1 MKQGITRL
9 YVLLIFAFAGITA
22 HSQDLSD
29 QRTIT
34 GNVVDNAGEAIQ
46 GVNVIVKG
54 TNNGVVTD
62 EEGHYSIRAFGT
74 DVLTFSF
81 IGMKTVER
89 QVGTESNIDVTMVE
103 DSEQLD
109 DVVVVGYGE
118 QKREHLTGAVETVDI
133 EEINQLPVGD
143 LGTALSGRI
152 LGVGVSGGSTRPGTA
167 AQLTIRN
174 PITLSKDGG
183 DLQPLYVIDGVLQ
196 LDAQGRNDNSYFN
209 SLDASEVESIS
220 ILKDAA
226 AAVYGSRASNGV
238 VVVTTK
244 RGKEGAPRFSYSGSY
259 GISDE
264 QQRTEVLN
272 AYEYAQYYNILNGP
286 NGRDRDPSE
295 ENSFFSQDELEYFR
309 NNSYDWLEDAWS
321 SSTTQRHTL
330 NVSGGS
336 DLATYFGGV
345 SYYTQDGNLGP
356 IDYDRF
362 TFRAG
367 TDVNVANGLNV
378 GLQLSGNFTNEDR
391 VFSKIGGEN
400 PENDYR
406 NLLLAPPYL
415 PPYVNGF
422 PVRLPS
428 AGSREAY
435 HYYEIQ
441 RLGNTT
447 HDRSNDMRINL
458 DAEYAVP
465 FVEGLK
471 LSARYGRSMG
481 HSRNNRLGTFYNL
494 YEIVDRGGD
503 NHHIYEQGTVG
514 DPRRFENGNEIR
526 KSNITSLLEQFN
538 GTISYAN
545 DFGKHSVSGLFSM
558 ERSESEAFQEDAA
571 IDDPLQDSNGTF
583 RTAFGA
589 PNVRDFT
596 NEAGSLSYI
605 GRLNYQYDDR
615 YLFEFLYRTD
625 ASTKFAPE
633 NYWGDFYS
641 LSAGW
646 ILSREDFFTADWVD
660 FFKIRYSV
668 GLLGKDDTKPWLW
681 RQRYTYQ
688 YGNGIVLGGGGP
700 VTVGVKAEASPNRAA
715 TWSDDFKNNLGFD
728 ARFLD
733 NRLTSTIELFYNE
746 GTNILLERIGNV
758 PFTVGGTLAAENFAE
773 VNFYGYEI
781 GVGWNDRIGD
791 DFSYGID
798 ARFSWNDNKMKVGN
812 FNDEDIL
819 KPWFAKPNE
828 STDFGVYGYD
838 YLGMFED
845 QDEIDAYVEEYNIQ
859 EVFGTSVDDLEPGT
873 LYYRDVRGEYLGD
886 GEFAEPDGIID
897 ENDQIKLADK
907 EQNHYGFGTTLKF
920 RWKDL
925 SFNAVVAGSFGGWSE
940 YAAKDAL
947 NSNIA
952 RNFSNLP
959 KDWNDIYDPQ
969 LNPDGTMPNPAFT
982 NINFRRSQFWEQ
994 SAFSMA
1000 VRNVTLGYR
1009 LPRTVSE
1016 SLNIENA
1023 NLNFTALNPLNLY
1036 NPNDHFNNFGNWQN
1050 YPVLRT
1056 FSLGLNVTF

>member
-1 MKQGITRL
+1 MKQRIT
-9 YVLLIFAFAGITA
+9 VLLMLLIVILNAETFYA
-22 HSQDLSD
+22 QDLND

-34 GNVVDNAGEAIQ
+34 GNVVDNAGEGLM
-46 GVNVIVKG
+46 GVSVIVKG
-54 TNNGVVTD
+54 TNNGVATD
-62 EEGHYSIRAFGT
+62 ENGNYSIRAYGRDTLVFT
-74 DVLTFSF
+74 F
-81 IGMKTVER
+81 IGMKSIER
-89 QVGTESNIDVTMVE
+89 YIGGERNIDVVL
-103 DSEQLD
+103 DYDNEQLD

-118 QKREHLTGAVETVDI
+118 QKREHLTGAVETVDM
-133 EEINQLPVGD
+133 EEINELPVGD

-152 LGVGVSGGSTRPGTA
+152 LGVGVSGGSTRPGTK

-196 LDAQGRNDNSYFN
+196 LDAQGRNDSSYFN
-209 SLDASEVESIS
+209 TLDASEVESIS

-244 RGKEGAPRFSYSGSY
+244 RGQEGKPRFSYSGSY

-264 QQRTEVLN
+264 QQRTEVMN
-272 AYEYAQYYNILNGP
+272 AYDYALYYNIMNGV
-286 NGRDRDPSE
+286 NGYDRDPSDQTR
-295 ENSFFSQDELEYFR
+295 FFSQDELEYFR

-356 IDYDRF
+356 IDYDKF

-367 TDVNVANGLNV
+367 TDVSVATGLRV
-378 GLQLSGNFTNEDR
+378 GLQLSGNFQKEDK

-400 PENDYR
+400 AENDYR
-406 NLLLAPPYL
+406 NLLGAPPVL

-422 PVRLPS
+422 PIRLPN
-428 AGSREAY
+428 AGNREAY

-458 DAEYAVP
+458 DASYEIP

-471 LSARYGRSMG
+471 ISARYGRSMG

-494 YEIVDRGGD
+494 YEIIDRGGE
-503 NHHIYEQGTVG
+503 NGHIYDQGTVG

-526 KSNITSLLEQFN
+526 KSNITTLLQQFN
-538 GTISYAN
+538 GTASYAN
-545 DFGKHSVSGLFSM
+545 DFGKHSVSALVSM
-558 ERSESEAFQEDAA
+558 ERSESEMFQEDAA

-583 RTAFGA
+583 RTAFGESS
-589 PNVRDFT
+589 VRDFT

-605 GRLNYQYDDR
+605 GRLNYQYDDK

-633 NYWGDFYS
+633 NYWGNFYS

-646 ILSREDFFTADWVD
+646 IISREDFFNADWVD
-660 FFKIRYSV
+660 FLKVRYSL

-688 YGNGIVLGGGGP
+688 YGNGVVFGGDGP
-700 VTVGVKAEASPNRAA
+700 VSVGVKAEASPNRAA

-733 NRLTSTIELFYNE
+733 NRLSSTIEVYYNQ
-746 GTNILLERIGNV
+746 GRNILLERVGNV

-781 GVGWNDRIGD
+781 GIGWNDRIGD
-791 DFSYGID
+791 DFNYGID

-819 KPWFAKPNE
+819 KPWFAKPGE

-838 YLGMFED
+838 YLGIFND
-845 QDEIDAYVEEYNIQ
+845 QAEIDAYVEQYNIQ
-859 EVFGTSVDDLEPGT
+859 QVFGTSVDDLRPGS
-873 LYYRDVRGEYLGD
+873 LYYRDVRGEYLGE

-907 EQNHYGFGTTLKF
+907 ASNHYGFGTTLKF
-920 RWKDL
+920 GWKDL
-925 SFNAVVAGSFGGWSE
+925 SFNAVIAGSFGGWSE
-940 YAAKDAL
+940 YSAKDDL
-947 NSNIA
+947 NSNIDS
-952 RNFSNLP
+952 NFSNLP
-959 KDWNDIYDPQ
+959 KDWANVYDPQ
-969 LNPDGTMPNPAFT
+969 LNPDGTLPNPAFG
-982 NINFRRSQFWEQ
+982 NINFVRSQYWEQ
-994 SAFSMA
+994 SSFSMA
-1000 VRNVTLGYR
+1000 VRNVNVGYR
-1009 LPRTVSE
+1009 LPEKVSE

-1023 NLNFTALNPLNLY
+1023 SLNFTALNPLNLY
-1036 NPNDHFNNFGNWQN
+1036 NPNDYFNSFGAWDT